1 MAARRGNT
9 EIAEALLECGADIHA
24 RDKTGD
30 TPLQRAKNCRKAGV
44 ASLLISRGADARL
57 TLR

>member
-1 MAARRGNT
+1 VPEEHRAPFVEGS
-9 EIAEALLECGADIHA
+9 IADA
-24 RDKTGD
+24 RDKAGD

-57 TLR
+57 PFR